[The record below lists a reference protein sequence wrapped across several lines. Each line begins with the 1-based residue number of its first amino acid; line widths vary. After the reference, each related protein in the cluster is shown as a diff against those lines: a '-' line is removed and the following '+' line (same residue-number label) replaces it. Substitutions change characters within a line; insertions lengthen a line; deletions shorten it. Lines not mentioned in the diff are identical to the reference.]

1 MDLTEQIHLGKKWLE
16 MDLTT
21 LMKILGAWSQAP
33 GPLYRLLAQTFR
45 LAILEG
51 DLPPGT
57 RLPAERMLAEA
68 LAVSRNTVVAAYDVL
83 QQEDLITRQHGSGT
97 WVQAQPLEKTEAHRS
112 MSNGSLA
119 RSPLFDMLLSEP
131 HDVIDL
137 STGVPAALDGLSL
150 EAFTL
155 SEHTL
160 ASLLTTPGY
169 APLGLPE
176 LRQAIARY
184 FEQAGLPTHAEQILV
199 TSGAQQALSLAAT
212 LYVQRGDTVLVEN
225 PTFFGALDTFRSLGA
240 RLIPLPVDQEGVR
253 VDVLERAVGTCLP
266 RLLYLTP
273 TYHNPTGTLLSP
285 ARRRVIASLAKEFA
299 FPVIEDNAFADLTLT
314 GSAPLPL
321 ASFAPGEMVL
331 TLGSM
336 NKLFWQ
342 GLRVGWIR
350 APEALITRLG
360 RLKVIADLGTGSLT
374 QAVALQLL
382 QHVEEVKARRHQQ
395 LQVQL
400 AHVTTLL
407 QEYLPS
413 WTWTSPAGGFFLW
426 VRLPFGDASEFAQ
439 LALRFAVV
447 VTPGAVMSVD
457 ESHQQ
462 YLRLPFLLT
471 PDVLEKGIQRLAQ
484 VWNVYGQLASEKHG
498 SLNEI
503 V

>member
-1 MDLTEQIHLGKKWLE
+1 

-45 LAILEG
+45 RAILEG
-51 DLPPGT
+51 DIPSGT
-57 RLPAERMLAEA
+57 RLPAERQLSEA

-97 WVQAQPLEKTEAHRS
+97 WVQALPLEKTESHRS
-112 MSNGSLA
+112 TSNGSLA
-119 RSPLFDMLLSEP
+119 RSPLFDMLLGEP
-131 HDVIDL
+131 QEVIDL
-137 STGVPAALDGLSL
+137 STGVPGALDGLSL
-150 EAFTL
+150 ESFTL

-176 LRQAIARY
+176 LRQAVARY
-184 FEQAGLPTHAEQILV
+184 FEQAGLPTRAEHILV

-212 LYVQRGDTVLVEN
+212 FYVQRGDIVLVEN
-225 PTFFGALDTFRSLGA
+225 PTFFGALDTFRALGA
-240 RLIPLPVDQEGVR
+240 RLIPLPVDHEGVR
-253 VDVLERAVGTCLP
+253 VDVLERALGTCLP

-273 TYHNPTGTLLSP
+273 TFHNPTGALLSH
-285 ARRRVIASLAKEFA
+285 ARRRKVVSLAKEFA
-299 FPVIEDNAFADLTLT
+299 FPIIEDNAFADLTIT
-314 GSAPLPL
+314 GETPPLL
-321 ASFAPGEMVL
+321 ANFASEEAVV

-382 QHVEEVKARRHQQ
+382 QHVEEVKTRRQRQ

-400 AHVTTLL
+400 ALVTTLL
-407 QEYLPS
+407 REHLPA
-413 WTWTSPAGGFFLW
+413 WTWITPAGGFFLW

-439 LALRFAVV
+439 LALRVAVV

-462 YLRLPFLLT
+462 YLRLPFLLA

-484 VWNVYGQLASEKHG
+484 AWNMYGQLARARHG
-498 SLNEI
+498 SLDEI